1 MVITSLKGKRSQG
14 VGASAWGPVGPAS
27 ALNIQQVFTFANCL
41 RQPTMKSVR
50 VSFRRQLNGVLS
62 FSLSLSFSCL
72 LFSFIYS
79 SLLRILSTI
88 FISVLAFLP
97 HDPARGTQRGGG
109 CLLPAQSALAPEAA
123 RNYIWILIKRMSG
136 TNTAR
141 S

>member
-88 FISVLAFLP
+88 FISVFAFLP
-97 HDPARGTQRGGG
+97 HDPARGAHNEEEAVFFPRNPP
-109 CLLPAQSALAPEAA
+109 LPP
-123 RNYIWILIKRMSG
+123 RRRVITSG
-136 TNTAR
+136 Y
-141 S
+141 